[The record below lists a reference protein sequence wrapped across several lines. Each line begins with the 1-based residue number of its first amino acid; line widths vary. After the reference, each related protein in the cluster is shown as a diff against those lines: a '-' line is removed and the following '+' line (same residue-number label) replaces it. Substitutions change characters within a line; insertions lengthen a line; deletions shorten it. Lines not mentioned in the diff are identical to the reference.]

1 MAGPKQAQVPALGPN
16 VLSPAVFVNEA
27 TGKQAQLPGAAAFLQ
42 DTGEQQTVSASVA
55 LADANDTA
63 ALVGA
68 MVTTS
73 SVALADANDVA
84 AVAASAT
91 TGAAIALADANDVA
105 AAAGAMVGTAAIGL
119 ADANDTA
126 AAAAIT
132 GGSANIALTDASDS
146 GTLTVLAVLSN
157 LVLTDA
163 NDTAYLVGVSGNLVV
178 ASVVLSEAAD
188 SATATTSI
196 AGPTTGYIA
205 LYDNPDGFRSVAL
218 SGAVMATVQTKIA
231 PFLATDVITQA
242 GFQIYRASGGL
253 LIAEGNRSTNVVAV
267 PGVTNGYSV
276 QLTDVVISRD
286 ADGGYRGVIV
296 WDSGGV
302 SPFYVMDDIYIP
314 PTKGIEID
322 MSQTVPTTNAVHT
335 VGDALNAA
343 RAQGFGKWVK
353 SGATLTLYASDGVTA
368 VKTFMLDDANNPTTR
383 S

>member
-73 SVALADANDVA
+73 SV
-84 AVAASAT
+84 
-91 TGAAIALADANDVA
+91 ALADANDVA

>member
-1 MAGPKQAQVPALGPN
+1 
-16 VLSPAVFVNEA
+16 
-27 TGKQAQLPGAAAFLQ
+27 
-42 DTGEQQTVSASVA
+42 
-55 LADANDTA
+55 
-63 ALVGA
+63 
-68 MVTTS
+68 
-73 SVALADANDVA
+73 
-84 AVAASAT
+84 
-91 TGAAIALADANDVA
+91 
-105 AAAGAMVGTAAIGL
+105 
-119 ADANDTA
+119 
-126 AAAAIT
+126 
-132 GGSANIALTDASDS
+132 
-146 GTLTVLAVLSN
+146 
-157 LVLTDA
+157 
-163 NDTAYLVGVSGNLVV
+163 
-178 ASVVLSEAAD
+178 
-188 SATATTSI
+188 
-196 AGPTTGYIA
+196 
-205 LYDNPDGFRSVAL
+205 VAL